1 MGGKLGFG
9 MPADPLIGLKLGD
22 YVVEDHIAAGGM
34 GLVYRARHPL
44 LGRTVAVK
52 VLRAK
57 YARDAEQTQRFLTE
71 AQTLSAIRHQGI
83 VDVFNFGLLPDGRQ
97 YMMMEFLAGETL
109 DDLLKREG
117 KLSTEVT
124 LKLVDQMLEALAA
137 AHKVGVIHRDLKPSN
152 IFLVQQSNGTRLVKL
167 LDFGLAKQL
176 KPDAEW
182 DPRAKASLIGGTPQ
196 YISPEQAEGVAAT
209 PRSDLYAVGGV
220 MFQMLSGRVAFT
232 GDESGQL
239 LRAHIQ
245 QTAPALS
252 SVLPETPR
260 ELDALVAQLLEK
272 QPARRPASAEEVRR
286 RLKEIAHEA
295 PDTPAPKAKSRAVP
309 LVLGFAALAVFGAI
323 ASIAALELFDDEPQV
338 GAPPAVAFVQAKPRA
353 APAPK
358 VEEPTRPALDEAKFK
373 EAMAAA
379 IEREKQVSA
388 EHRDRDLV
396 MGVKKLTEQGMPE
409 GKEKETAEQVLAP
422 ALRAQIESQR
432 VVEERAA
439 AGAEDRTPQERLTVL
454 RTSCRQHEWKRVAAA
469 RIERELATRLAALT
483 EEALPTSLGKMN
495 RLKDDAARLRGS
507 IDKAKTLEQCVE
519 TLGAIDKWVAA
530 NVAL

>member
-1 MGGKLGFG
+1 
-9 MPADPLIGLKLGD
+9 MPVDPLIGLKLGD
-22 YVVEDHIAAGGM
+22 YVVEEHIAAGGM

-44 LGRTVAVK
+44 LKRTVAVK

-71 AQTLSAIRHQGI
+71 AQTLSSIRHQGI

-117 KLSTEVT
+117 KLATEVA
-124 LKLVDQMLEALAA
+124 LALADQMLEALGA
-137 AHKVGVIHRDLKPSN
+137 AHKVGVVHRDLKPSN

-182 DPRAKASLIGGTPQ
+182 DPKAKASLIGGTPQ
-196 YISPEQAEGVAAT
+196 YISPEQAEGLAAT
-209 PRSDLYAVGGV
+209 PRSDLYALGGV
-220 MFQMLSGRVAFT
+220 LFQMLSGRVAFV
-232 GDESGQL
+232 GDEAGQL
-239 LRAHIQ
+239 LRAHLSVP
-245 QTAPALS
+245 APTLS
-252 SVLPETPR
+252 SVLPGTPR

-272 QPARRPASAEEVRR
+272 QPARRPASAEEVRA
-286 RLKEIAHEA
+286 RLKEVAGEA
-295 PDTPAPKAKSRAVP
+295 PDAPALRPKSRVVP
-309 LVLGFAALAVFGAI
+309 LVAGFGALAVVGAV
-323 ASIAALELFDDEPQV
+323 ASIAALELFDEAPQV
-338 GAPPAVAFVQAKPRA
+338 GAPPAVAFVPAKPKA

-358 VEEPTRPALDEAKFK
+358 VEAPRPALDEAKFK
-373 EAMAAA
+373 EEMAAA

-396 MGVKKLTEQGMPE
+396 MGMKKLTEQGMPE

-422 ALRAQIESQR
+422 ALRAQIENQR
-432 VVEERAA
+432 VVDERAA
-439 AGAEDRTPQERLTVL
+439 AGADQRTPQERLTVL
-454 RTSCRQHEWKRVAAA
+454 RTSCKQTEWRRVAVA
-469 RIERELATRLAALT
+469 RIDREMATRLAQLT
-483 EEALPTSLGKMN
+483 EEALPSSAGKMN
-495 RLKDDAARLRGS
+495 KLKDEAHRLRQS
-507 IDKAKTLEQCVE
+507 VDKARTIEQCVDS
-519 TLGAIDKWVAA
+519 LGAVDKWVAA

>member
-1 MGGKLGFG
+1 

-44 LGRTVAVK
+44 LKRTVAVK

-124 LKLVDQMLEALAA
+124 LLLVDQMLEALAA

-152 IFLVQQSNGTRLVKL
+152 IFLVQQSNGTRQVKL

-176 KPDAEW
+176 NLSAEY
-182 DPRAKASLIGGTPQ
+182 DPKAKASLIGGTPQ
-196 YISPEQAEGVAAT
+196 YISPEQAEGTVAT
-209 PRSDLYAVGGV
+209 PRSDLYALGGV
-220 MFQMLSGRVAFT
+220 LFQMLSGRVAFI

-239 LRAHIQ
+239 LRAQIS
-245 QTAPALS
+245 QTAPTLS
-252 SVLPETPR
+252 SVLPNTPR

-272 QPARRPASAEEVRR
+272 QPARRPASAEEVRQ
-286 RLKEIAHEA
+286 RLRAIAGEEPDAAA
-295 PDTPAPKAKSRAVP
+295 PRARSRAVP
-309 LVLGFAALAVFGAI
+309 LVIGFGALAVVGAI
-323 ASIAALELFDDEPQV
+323 GAVAALELFDEAPPSA
-338 GAPPAVAFVQAKPRA
+338 APPAVAFAQAKPK
-353 APAPK
+353 PAPK
-358 VEEPTRPALDEAKFK
+358 PAVIDEKPPAADDAKFK
-373 EAMAAA
+373 EEMAAA
-379 IEREKQVSA
+379 IANEKQMAA

-396 MGVKKLTEQGMPE
+396 MGMKKLTEQGLPV
-409 GKEKETAEQVLAP
+409 GHEKETAEQVLAP
-422 ALRAQIESQR
+422 ALRAQIENQR
-432 VVEERAA
+432 VLDERSA
-439 AGAEDRTPQERLTVL
+439 AGSDQRTPQERLTVL
-454 RTSCRQHEWKRVAAA
+454 RTSCKQSEWKRVAVA
-469 RIERELATRLAALT
+469 RIDRELATRLAALT
-483 EEALPTSLGKMN
+483 EEALPSSMGKMQKLRDEAT
-495 RLKDDAARLRGS
+495 RLQQS
-507 IDKAKTLEQCVE
+507 VDKAKTMEQCVD